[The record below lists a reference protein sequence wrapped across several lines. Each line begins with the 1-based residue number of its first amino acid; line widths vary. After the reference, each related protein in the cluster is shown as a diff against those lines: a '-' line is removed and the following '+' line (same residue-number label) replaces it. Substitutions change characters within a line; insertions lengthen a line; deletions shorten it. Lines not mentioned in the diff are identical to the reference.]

1 MKDLSNKN
9 VLHIRDK
16 NIEYLQ
22 FRKLLEYKDV
32 IRHAYALGLN
42 VGFKTTTADQKSASM
57 ERIELAKQSYEK
69 LCSCIESDYAHIVQA
84 NQNHTDVVKI
94 VEEKVNMNE
103 PDFSLAE
110 EGIEDGLITNKKNLM
125 LATTNAD
132 CILLLFF
139 DPVKKVIA
147 NTHSGW
153 KGTLQ
158 RISIKTVQKMVKEF
172 GSNPQDI
179 ICCIC
184 PSIRKCH
191 FEVDKDVK
199 DMFENEFHDLEN
211 AKFIDIEDGNKEKV
225 IQPKDFIEE
234 KIENAKWNIDTVLIN
249 KILLQKE
256 GLKPENIIDSGICS
270 VCNSDIIHSYRIE
283 KKNYNTETAIIELKV
298 TIDSQFIK

>member
-179 ICCIC
+179 LCCIC